1 VQHDFVD
8 HTEPEAPG
16 PPRARQLLGLTLMLL
31 GGLVLLGVVP
41 FGLTTFGVVVILVGA
56 GLVV

>member
-1 VQHDFVD
+1 MSE
-8 HTEPEAPG
+8 TPSPL
-16 PPRARQLLGLTLMLL
+16 RARLVLGAVIMIL

-41 FGLTTFGVVVILVGA
+41 FGLMTFGVVLVLVGA